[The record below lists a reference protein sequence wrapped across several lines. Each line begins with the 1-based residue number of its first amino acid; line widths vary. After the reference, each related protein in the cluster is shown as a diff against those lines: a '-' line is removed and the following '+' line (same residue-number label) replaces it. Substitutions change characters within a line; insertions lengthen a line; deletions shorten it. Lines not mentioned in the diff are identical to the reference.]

1 MGNEKRKWNYRS
13 KWDAAAF
20 RKKCIRLI
28 AYICV
33 FFIVLNRR
41 LSAEKKKRL
50 SISFCGCVVALV
62 IVVSLAGQ
70 GKTETA
76 GKEMPVVKILSGGH
90 NRVTGGQ
97 MKATIE
103 MNRSRVIVDQEGV
116 ADAVSAPENPGAADA
131 DRNVV
136 QETGGRNRVAV
147 TGRKEQTSG
156 EKPDQNADET
166 EELSPVQA
174 LLENNGEDRKNE
186 AVERQYQYP
195 LEIGRDGKQG
205 GGSMQSTA
213 DFIKK
218 KVYEVVADGGAVS
231 PGAVSPAGIQA
242 EETPVP
248 GLPKKDGEKGEETPV
263 PAIAFDESS
272 CIKLE
277 GRDKV
282 IFCTN
287 DNDIK
292 TSVVTSEVETGEI
305 GIEKIC
311 YAYSDKLRYCL
322 NPSAGTALRVPENFY
337 GQVVANCF
345 DTAGAKSDSVSGCFL
360 VENQAPEIRFSEDT
374 FCTAP
379 YTLWVDIGET
389 GEIVSGIRDVKCTV
403 NGQPYEIKNL
413 STLQNTVLDE
423 GLEVPA
429 KCEFSVPFT
438 EEGQYTV
445 AVTVTDNASNVSTEE
460 KVVRVTK
467 PELISVFM
475 PEKFSIHID
484 PQQLAGREQIYSD
497 DIMLKNDSEFDVQV
511 VVKKVEVSIKDE
523 VSDTGIKKD
532 CNLYMIAP
540 DTGEK
545 IPLKKGENKEV
556 YSYCLNKGEKGDAG
570 KLKFAG
576 DTTEGS
582 DAMWKDSDVVIRVEL
597 EFLKKEGGQS

>member
-1 MGNEKRKWNYRS
+1 MGNEKKKWNNRF

-41 LSAEKKKRL
+41 LTAEKKKRL
-50 SISFCGCVVALV
+50 SISFCGCVVALA

-97 MKATIE
+97 AKATIE
-103 MNRSRVIVDQEGV
+103 INRSRVIVDQDDVQESG
-116 ADAVSAPENPGAADA
+116 AATENPRAADA
-131 DRNVV
+131 DRNMV

-147 TGRKEQTSG
+147 TGGTKHISG
-156 EKPDQNADET
+156 EKPDQKADEAGK
-166 EELSPVQA
+166 LSPVQA
-174 LLENNGEDRKNE
+174 LLENKGEDRENE
-186 AVERQYQYP
+186 TVERRYQYP
-195 LEIGRDGKQG
+195 LEIGRGGEQG
-205 GGSMQSTA
+205 DASMQSTA

-218 KVYEVVADGGAVS
+218 KVYEVAADGGAVS
-231 PGAVSPAGIQA
+231 PGAVSPAAIQA

-248 GLPKKDGEKGEETPV
+248 SPPQKDGKEGKETPV
-263 PAIAFDESS
+263 PAMAFDEGSYF
-272 CIKLE
+272 KME

-292 TSVVTSEVETGEI
+292 TSVLTSEVETGEI

-311 YAYSDKLRYCL
+311 YAYGDKLRYCL
-322 NPSAGTALRVPENFY
+322 NPFAGTALRVPENFY
-337 GQVVANCF
+337 GQVMANCI
-345 DTAGAKSDSVSGCFL
+345 DTAGTKSDSVSGWFL
-360 VENQAPEIRFSEDT
+360 VENQAPEIRFSEDA
-374 FCTAP
+374 FCTTP
-379 YTLWVDIGET
+379 YTLWVDTGET
-389 GEIVSGIRDVKCTV
+389 GETVSGIRDVKCTV
-403 NGQPYEIKNL
+403 NGQPYEITNL
-413 STLQNTVLDE
+413 TTLENTVLDE

-429 KCEFSVPFT
+429 KCEFSLPFT
-438 EEGQYTV
+438 EEGEYAV
-445 AVTVTDNASNVSTEE
+445 AVTVTDNAGNVSTEE
-460 KVVRVTK
+460 KVLQVTK

-497 DIMLKNDSEFDVQV
+497 DITLKNDSEFDVQV
-511 VVKKVEVSIKDE
+511 MVKKVEVSIKDE

-545 IPLKKGENKEV
+545 IPLTKGENKEV

-570 KLKFAG
+570 KLKFVG
-576 DTTEGS
+576 ETTEGS
-582 DAMWKDSDVVIRVEL
+582 DAMWKDSDVVIRMEL
-597 EFLKKEGGQS
+597 EFLKREGGQS